1 MKYYASIAPEQAEEL
16 YKQVVARQQESQEV
30 QEYAQTYSEMKPKEA
45 AKIMEAMP
53 NDLKLAARIL
63 GQMSAEDR
71 GKILGVM
78 DPEVA
83 AKITKIMDP
92 ES

>member
-1 MKYYASIAPEQAEEL
+1 M
-16 YKQVVARQQESQEV
+16 QQEEDSKI
-30 QEYAQTYSEMKPKEA
+30 QEYAQAYAEMKPKEA
-45 AKIMEAMP
+45 AGIIEAMP
-53 NDLKLAARIL
+53 NDLELAARIL
-63 GQMSAEDR
+63 WQMTAEDR

-78 DPEVA
+78 DPDVA